1 MANSEGPS
9 SVVHLGEHLLL
20 TVLLRTWSLP
30 MYFVAAY
37 DVDESRVGK
46 MLEIF
51 RKYLTWVQNSVFEGE
66 LTEAQFAELKT
77 EASELMDTETDSV
90 IFWNVRAEQYC
101 DRETLGMEKGQTGR
115 LL

>member
-1 MANSEGPS
+1 
-9 SVVHLGEHLLL
+9 
-20 TVLLRTWSLP
+20 

-37 DVDESRVGK
+37 DVHERRVGK
-46 MLEIF
+46 MLKIF

-66 LTEAQFAELKT
+66 LTEAQYEALKAEAKAT
-77 EASELMDTETDSV
+77 MDADYDSV

-101 DRETLGMEKGQTGR
+101 DRETLGKERGATGR